1 MSMTKSITA
10 VFEAG
15 LLRPTRPLE
24 LAEGTQVELII
35 ISDAR
40 NGKQVGGDAAR
51 ILAAIAALPTSG
63 GDSRTSLDHDEI
75 L

>member
-1 MSMTKSITA
+1 MTKSVTA

-15 LLRPTRPLE
+15 LLRPTTPLE

-35 ISDAR
+35 ISDVR
-40 NGKQVGGDAAR
+40 NGKQAGGDPAR

-63 GDSRTSLDHDEI
+63 GDPRTSLEHDQVP
-75 L
+75 

>member
-1 MSMTKSITA
+1 MTKSITA

-15 LLRPTRPLE
+15 LLRPTTPLE

-40 NGKQVGGDAAR
+40 NGKQVDRDPAR
-51 ILAAIAALPTSG
+51 ILTAIAALPTSG
-63 GDSRTSLDHDEI
+63 GDPRTSLEHDEI